1 MCTHNI
7 NTRDGWVNG
16 TRVRLRT
23 SRAWTGTAHKIKK
36 CFCPEPRW
44 CAQQVKLEDEKKFPE
59 FNVYVVKDEECS
71 LAKKVRY
78 EDVDVQAI
86 PFRN

>member
-1 MCTHNI
+1 MK
-7 NTRDGWVNG
+7 
-16 TRVRLRT
+16 L
-23 SRAWTGTAHKIKK
+23 
-36 CFCPEPRW
+36 CFLPEPTW
-44 CAQQVKLEDEKKFPE
+44 CAQKVKLEDEKKFPE

-86 PFRN
+86 PFRNDASSVGGCFRMWKQVQLIPAYAHCT